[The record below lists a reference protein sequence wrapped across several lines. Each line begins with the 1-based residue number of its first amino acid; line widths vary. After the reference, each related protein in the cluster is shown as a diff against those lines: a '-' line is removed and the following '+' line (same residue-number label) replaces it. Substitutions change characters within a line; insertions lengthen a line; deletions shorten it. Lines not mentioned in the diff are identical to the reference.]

1 MYSAHTLRFL
11 RSVRARTAIA
21 RYALS
26 TGFDAIKNDL
36 GVLRAMLRGIPQNGT
51 HAENLQSFYGT
62 QADDYD
68 RFRERLLHGRAEL
81 ITRLRL
87 ALPRAAHVVELGG
100 GTGRNLEFFDT
111 ALEDIATFDLVD
123 LCPALLA
130 RARTRLARHP
140 QVRVVEA
147 DATTFRPAQSAD
159 CVYFSYSLTMI
170 PDWRA
175 ALDNAL
181 AMLKPGGVL
190 GVVDFYH
197 SAARPAP
204 GLVRHSAFTRQ
215 FWRRWFAH
223 DGVRL
228 NPEHLATLRAY
239 LPQHELI
246 EGRAAVPYLPGLR
259 VPYYVFV
266 GRKN

>member
-1 MYSAHTLRFL
+1 MSRFAAL
-11 RSVRARTAIA
+11 RSD
-21 RYALS
+21 
-26 TGFDAIKNDL
+26 F
-36 GVLRAMLRGIPQNGT
+36 GVLRAMLRGIPQDGS
-51 HAENLQSFYGT
+51 HAQNLQGFYGA
-62 QADDYD
+62 QAEDYD

-111 ALEDIATFDLVD
+111 ALDDIAAFEIVD

-130 RARTRLARHP
+130 RARARLARHP
-140 QVRVVEA
+140 QVRVIEA
-147 DATTFRPAQSAD
+147 DATTFRPSEPVD
-159 CVYFSYSLTMI
+159 CVYLSYALTMI

-175 ALDNAL
+175 AIDNAH
-181 AMLKPGGVL
+181 AMLKPDGVL

-197 SAARPAP
+197 SAAAP
-204 GLVRHSAFTRQ
+204 DAGLVRHDAFTRH
-215 FWRRWFAH
+215 FWKRWFAH

-228 NPEHLATLRAY
+228 NPEHLATLRAQ

-246 EGRAAVPYLPGLR
+246 ESRAAVPYLPGLR

-266 GRKN
+266 GRKEVKRPP

>member
-1 MYSAHTLRFL
+1 MSRLAALRGDF
-11 RSVRARTAIA
+11 
-21 RYALS
+21 
-26 TGFDAIKNDL
+26 
-36 GVLRAMLRGIPQNGT
+36 GVLRAMLRGIPQGGS
-51 HAENLQSFYGT
+51 HAQNLQGFYGA

-81 ITRLRL
+81 VTRLRL
-87 ALPRAAHVVELGG
+87 YLPRAAHVVELGG

-111 ALEDIATFDLVD
+111 ALDDIAQFDLVD

-130 RARTRLARHP
+130 RARARLAQHA
-140 QVRVVEA
+140 QVRVIEA
-147 DATTFRPAQSAD
+147 DATTFRPAQPVD
-159 CVYFSYSLTMI
+159 CVYFSYALTMI

-181 AMLKPGGVL
+181 AMLKPGGLL

-197 SAARPAP
+197 STAQPDAGLARH
-204 GLVRHSAFTRQ
+204 GAFTRH

-228 NPEHLATLRAY
+228 DPEHLTTLRAQ
-239 LPQHELI
+239 LPQCELI
-246 EGRAAVPYLPGLR
+246 ERRAAVPYLPGLR

-266 GRKN
+266 GQKT